1 MRIKQAVS
9 MIPYGLLAG
18 IVDGR
23 EVRITELGENG
34 FVFRMAERVDKI
46 QEISLQFYVESENCY
61 RKIEIS
67 GNQVK
72 KAEKQRFFTEYTVL
86 TEAEE
91 YQKCVRQLLSD
102 YWKYISLKTT
112 ETDGEVAA
120 WYTGYPVQQDDEYAS
135 CLGRTESRMVLRSF
149 QDCKRAKTGR
159 RSGTGGQIGYPAI
172 V

>member
-61 RKIEIS
+61 RKIELGQSSEKSRKTEVFYRIYSTDRSRRIS
-67 GNQVK
+67 KVCTTAAFRLLEVYIFENDGNGWRSGGMVYRVSSK
-72 KAEKQRFFTEYTVL
+72 
-86 TEAEE
+86 
-91 YQKCVRQLLSD
+91 
-102 YWKYISLKTT
+102 
-112 ETDGEVAA
+112 
-120 WYTGYPVQQDDEYAS
+120 QDDEYAS
-135 CLGRTESRMVLRSF
+135 CLEEQKAEWFCEASKTANGR
-149 QDCKRAKTGR
+149 KTGR
-159 RSGTGGQIGYPAI
+159 RSGTGGRIGYPAI